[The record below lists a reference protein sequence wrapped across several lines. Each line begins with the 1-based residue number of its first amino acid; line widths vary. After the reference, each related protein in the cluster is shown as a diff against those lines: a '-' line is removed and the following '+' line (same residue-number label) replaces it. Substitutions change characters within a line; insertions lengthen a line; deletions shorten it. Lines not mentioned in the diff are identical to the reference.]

1 MGKQLNRSPRA
12 TSSAVSLISAIVLN
26 STAVAAPAAV
36 EPDAAASPGS
46 QEVLNEIIVT
56 AQRREQRLKDVG
68 ISVSVISSE
77 QLQQLNT
84 NNASDIVRA
93 VPSLKMN
100 AFSSAAVVWNIRGVS
115 QNDYGDQQEPPVA
128 VYQDDSYSSSL
139 NTASFPTFD
148 LARVE
153 VLRGPQGTLFGRN
166 ATGGAIQ
173 FISNKPSKVFEGYG
187 TLTVGNYDQQIYEG
201 AVSGPLSNNVQAR
214 LAVIRDT
221 SAGYI
226 KNAIPGAAD
235 YFGTHHYA
243 MRGILAWQP
252 ADGTN
257 VNLTLRYLRAP
268 NERQAGG
275 YSFDPACP
283 NEHLQGEY
291 LAPDAS
297 CPFWGNAPGS
307 DANNYRNDAITP
319 HRGGDPWT
327 TAGTDFAKDDRR
339 FIGVNVRADTA
350 IGDLSLISITDYQD
364 SWKNYL
370 EDGDSSPQV
379 DVDFFLDN
387 RLKQLSQELR
397 AAQRFG
403 RNDLVAGLFWMRVN
417 GDYAGGFPIHFIGYE
432 PRVQFTQDTTSF
444 AAFAQDEW
452 SLNDQFKLIGGLR
465 YWRDNR
471 VGSYFGTAPE
481 NPVLGQPE
489 VDIIFNRNE
498 IFPSGSLITPSDA
511 DKTYDG
517 ITARAELDYKLS
529 PDVLLY
535 GSYNRG
541 SKSGG
546 FTFSTG
552 TPFDPNEAAFLN
564 GIPFKPEVLQAYE
577 IGTKATLASTTAVNA
592 SVFYYDYHD
601 YQAFAQV
608 GVIQTIVN
616 LDARALGAEL
626 EVVSRPLHGLL
637 LQLGTSWL
645 DTRVKNV
652 LLPDAQTVV
661 DHDLP
666 QTPRFSGN
674 ALARYEHPLGADWTG
689 SIQADILY
697 SGRFCF
703 TVLCAPVERETP
715 YAVTNMRL
723 GFSAPGGKL
732 EFAAFVNN
740 VANRAYRQYAFDSS
754 QFAGIG
760 LGIYAKPRTW
770 GFTATYR
777 FGASA
782 R

>member
-1 MGKQLNRSPRA
+1 MMKRNISPCVA
-12 TSSAVSLISAIVLN
+12 SVVVSSISTLVLAAA
-26 STAVAAPAAV
+26 AVAAPESA
-36 EPDAAASPGS
+36 EPDEATSPES
-46 QEVLNEIIVT
+46 HDVLNEVVVT

-68 ISVSVISSE
+68 ISVSAISSE
-77 QLQQLNT
+77 SLKQMNIE
-84 NNASDIVRA
+84 NAYDLVRA

-173 FISNKPSKVFEGYG
+173 FISNKPTKVFEGYG
-187 TLTVGNYDQQIYEG
+187 TVTFGKYNQQVYEA
-201 AVSGPLSNNVQAR
+201 AVSGPISDNLQGR

-221 SAGYI
+221 SDGYI
-226 KNAIPGAAD
+226 KNVSPGASD

-243 MRGILAWQP
+243 LRGILAWQP
-252 ADGTN
+252 AEGTN
-257 VNLTLRYLRAP
+257 VNLTLRFLRAP

-297 CPFWGNAPGS
+297 CAFWGNAPGS

-339 FIGVNVRADTA
+339 FFGASVRADTT
-350 IGDLSLISITDYQD
+350 IGDLSIVSITDYQD
-364 SWKNYL
+364 SRKNYL
-370 EDGDSSPQV
+370 EDGDSSPQW
-379 DVDFFLDN
+379 DVNFILDN

-397 AAQRFG
+397 ASERFG
-403 RNDLVAGLFWMRVN
+403 ANELVAGLFWMRVN
-417 GDYAGGFPIHFIGYE
+417 GDYNGGFPIHFIGYE
-432 PRVQFTQDTTSF
+432 PQVQYSQDTTSF

-452 SLNDQFKLIGGLR
+452 TLNDEFKLIGGLR

-471 VGSYFGTAPE
+471 VGSYFGTAPASDIT
-481 NPVLGQPE
+481 GQPE
-489 VDIIFNRNE
+489 VDIIFNRKQ
-498 IFPSGSLITPSDA
+498 IYPSGSLITPADA
-511 DKTYDG
+511 DKTYSG
-517 ITARAELDYKLS
+517 LTARAELDYKPT

-552 TPFDPNEAAFLN
+552 TPFDPNETAFLN

-577 IGTKATLASTTAVNA
+577 IGTKATLSGTTAINA
-592 SVFYYDYHD
+592 SAFYYDYHD

-608 GVIQTIVN
+608 GVIQTVVN
-616 LDARALGAEL
+616 MDARALGAEL
-626 EVVSRPLHGLL
+626 EIFSRPVRGLF
-637 LQLGTSWL
+637 LQLSASWL
-645 DTRVKNV
+645 DSRVKNV
-652 LLPDAQTVV
+652 LLPDAQTIV

-666 QTPRFSGN
+666 QAPRFSGN
-674 ALARYEHPLGADWTG
+674 ALARYEHPLPSGWTG
-689 SIQADILY
+689 SFQTDILY

-703 TVLCAPVERETP
+703 TVLCAPVEKEQP
-715 YAVTNMRL
+715 YAVTNVRL
-723 GFSAPGGKL
+723 GLSAPGGSL

-740 VANRAYRQYAFDSS
+740 VTNRAYRQYAFDSS
-754 QFAGIG
+754 QFAGIA

-770 GFTATYR
+770 GVTATYR
-777 FGASA
+777 FGAAA